1 MIYRGKGWKDGFR
14 SLEDGVGRGFGG
26 SEFLKRV
33 GVESSYCVGL
43 WGGGVVLGK
52 KVKKRFEDNFDIY
65 FV

>member
-43 WGGGVVLGK
+43 GGGGW
-52 KVKKRFEDNFDIY
+52 F
-65 FV
+65 